1 VNLLVVS
8 PMAKNKNLLIL
19 IEDDANDVLLFQK
32 AISKCSLDVELVVL
46 RDGEKAIA
54 YLAGDK
60 DSENQKNP
68 DLILLDLKLPRK
80 SGLEVL
86 EWIKTD
92 PALQST
98 PVVIL
103 SSSKQTQDV
112 NNAYK
117 LGANSYLVKPT
128 GFTELNK
135 LIEDLGSYWFKHNQT
150 HKTR

>member
-1 VNLLVVS
+1 MTN
-8 PMAKNKNLLIL
+8 KKNLLIL

-32 AISKCSLDVELVVL
+32 AISKCGLDVELVVL
-46 RDGEKAIA
+46 RDGEKAIT
-54 YLAGDK
+54 YLTGEK

-68 DLILLDLKLPRK
+68 DLVLLDLKLPRK
-80 SGLEVL
+80 SGFEVL
-86 EWIKTD
+86 EWIKSEPTM
-92 PALQST
+92 QST

-112 NNAYK
+112 HNAYK

-135 LIEDLGSYWFKHNQT
+135 LIADLGSYWFNHNQT
-150 HKTR
+150 YKTR

>member
-1 VNLLVVS
+1 MISLGTLV
-8 PMAKNKNLLIL
+8 MAKQTHLLIL

-32 AISKCSLDVELVVL
+32 AIAKSGLDVELVVL

-54 YLAGDK
+54 YLAGDL
-60 DSENQKNP
+60 DTNAALNP
-68 DLILLDLKLPRK
+68 DLVLLDLKLPRK
-80 SGLEVL
+80 SGFEVL
-86 EWIKTD
+86 EWIKSH
-92 PALQST
+92 PNLHST

-112 NNAYK
+112 DHAYK

-135 LIEDLGSYWFKHNQT
+135 LISDLGSYWFEHNQT
-150 HKTR
+150 LKN